1 MAASEI
7 TQPYPGP
14 GLDTFPKLLLHN
26 ARMFPNKDAMR
37 EKEFGIWQSWTWQQV
52 ADEIERFSLGLKE
65 RGLQAGDKVLIIGAN
80 RPRMYW
86 TMVAAQVLGAIPVPT
101 YKDAVAEEMQ
111 YVIEHS
117 EARFVIAED
126 QEQVDKVLE
135 VRDRCPMVELV
146 IYDDPRGM
154 KMYDTS
160 IAVDFEVVQQQGA
173 DLRAKEPNLFKE
185 LSANGKGEDISIIL
199 YTSGTTGKP
208 KGVVL
213 TYDNVL
219 ITAYQAALID
229 GLNENDEILCYLPI
243 AWVGDHIFVAQSY
256 CMGFCVN
263 CPESEETV
271 MSDMREIGPT
281 YYFAPP
287 RVFETLLTN
296 VQIRMEDAAP
306 FKRKMYAYFMEVAKT
321 VGIQKLEGKTIG
333 LMDRMKYAMGDFMIY
348 GPLKDA
354 LGLGRVRLA
363 WTAGEA
369 IGGEIFDFYRSLG
382 INIKQLY
389 GQTES
394 SVFITAQPDGEVYPE
409 TVGRPVPGV
418 ELQIA
423 DDGEVLYRSPGA
435 FHSYYKNP
443 ESTADTKTPEGWV
456 HTGDAGFI
464 NADGHLRIIDR
475 AKDVGKFNDGQLFA
489 PKYIENKLKF
499 FAHIQEA
506 VTFGDGRDG
515 CMAFINI
522 DLGAVGN
529 WAERNNVAYASYQ
542 ELAAHPEVYEMV
554 KGSVEQVNEA
564 LLGDEM
570 LAHSQISRFLILH
583 KELDADDGELTRTKK
598 VRRALINERY
608 GVLIDA
614 LYNGAK
620 QCFIETEIAF
630 EDGRVSKIS
639 GDIKIV
645 DVNTFAV
652 PAAKAS

>member
-26 ARMFPNKDAMR
+26 ERMFPNKDAMR
-37 EKEFGIWQSWTWQQV
+37 EKEFGVWQSWTWQQV

-101 YKDAVAEEMQ
+101 YKDSVAEEMQ

-135 VRDRCPMVELV
+135 VQDRCPMVELV

-154 KMYDTS
+154 KNYDPR
-160 IAVDFEVVQQQGA
+160 IAVDFEVVQKQGA

-185 LSANGKGEDISIIL
+185 LCANGKGDDISIIL

-219 ITAYQAALID
+219 ITAYQAALVD

-263 CPESEETV
+263 CAESEETV
-271 MSDMREIGPT
+271 ASDMREIGPT

-287 RVFETLLTN
+287 RVFEGLLTN

-306 FKRKMYAYFMEVAKT
+306 IKRKMYSYFMDVAKT
-321 VGIQKLEGKTIG
+321 VGIQKLEGKAVG
-333 LMDRMKYAMGDFMIY
+333 LMDSIKYAMGDFLIY

-423 DDGEVLYRSPGA
+423 DNGEVLYRSPGA

-475 AKDVGKFNDGQLFA
+475 AKDVGKFNDGGLFA

-499 FAHIQEA
+499 FPHIQEVVA
-506 VTFGDGRDG
+506 FGDGRDA

-542 ELAAHPEVYEMV
+542 ELAAHPAVYEMV
-554 KGSVEQVNEA
+554 RESVEQVNES

-598 VRRALINERY
+598 VRRILINDRY
-608 GVLIDA
+608 SVLIDA
-614 LYNGAK
+614 LYNGAE

-645 DVNTFAV
+645 DAKTFA
-652 PAAKAS
+652 ATAKAS

>member
-7 TQPYPGP
+7 TQTYPGP

-37 EKEFGIWQSWTWQQV
+37 EKEFGIWQSWTWEQV
-52 ADEIERFSLGLKE
+52 ADEIERFSLGLQV
-65 RGLQAGDKVLIIGAN
+65 RGIQKGDKVLIIGAN

-101 YKDAVAEEMQ
+101 YKDSVAEEMQ

-135 VRDRCPMVELV
+135 VKDRCPMVELV

-154 KMYDTS
+154 KNYDTS
-160 IAVDFEVVQQQGA
+160 VAVDFEVVQQQGA
-173 DLRAKEPNLFKE
+173 DLQAKQSDLFKQ
-185 LSANGKGEDISIIL
+185 LCSQGKGEDVSIIL

-219 ITAYQAALID
+219 ITAYQAALVD
-229 GLNENDEILCYLPI
+229 GLTENDEILCYLPI

-271 MSDMREIGPT
+271 AADMREIGPT

-287 RVFETLLTN
+287 RVFEGLLTN

-306 FKRKMYAYFMEVAKT
+306 IKRKMYSYFMGVAKR
-321 VGIQKLEGKTIG
+321 VGIDLLEGKSIG
-333 LMDRMKYAMGDFMIY
+333 LIDRLMYAIGNFVIY

-409 TVGRPVPGV
+409 TVGRPSPGV
-418 ELQIA
+418 ELHIA

-443 ESTADTKTPEGWV
+443 QSTADTKTAEGWV

-464 NADGHLRIIDR
+464 NGQGHLRIIDR
-475 AKDVGKFNDGQLFA
+475 AKDVGKFNDGKMFA
-489 PKYIENKLKF
+489 PKHIENKLKF
-499 FAHIQEA
+499 FPHIQEA
-506 VTFGDGRDG
+506 VTFGDGKDH

-542 ELAAHPEVYEMV
+542 ELAANPNVYEMV
-554 KGSVEQVNEA
+554 KNSVEQVNQS

-570 LAHSQISRFLILH
+570 LSHSQISRFLILH

-598 VRRALINERY
+598 VRRALINDRY
-608 GVLIDA
+608 GALIEA
-614 LYNGAK
+614 LYNGAD

-630 EDGRVSKIS
+630 EDGRVSTIS

-645 DVNTFAV
+645 DANTFST
-652 PAAKAS
+652 AAKAS

>member
-7 TQPYPGP
+7 TQTYPGP

-37 EKEFGIWQSWTWQQV
+37 EKEFGIWQSWTWEQV
-52 ADEIERFSLGLKE
+52 ADEIERFSLGLQV
-65 RGLQAGDKVLIIGAN
+65 RGIQKGDKVLIIGAN

-101 YKDAVAEEMQ
+101 YKDSVAEEMQ

-135 VRDRCPMVELV
+135 VKDRCPMVELV

-154 KMYDTS
+154 KNYDTS
-160 IAVDFEVVQQQGA
+160 VAVDFEVVQQQGA
-173 DLRAKEPNLFKE
+173 DLQAKQSDLFKQ
-185 LSANGKGEDISIIL
+185 LCSQGKGEDVSIIL

-219 ITAYQAALID
+219 ITAYQAALVD
-229 GLNENDEILCYLPI
+229 GLTENDEILCYLPI

-271 MSDMREIGPT
+271 AADMREIGPT

-287 RVFETLLTN
+287 RVFEGLLTN

-306 FKRKMYAYFMEVAKT
+306 IKRKMYSYFMGVAKR
-321 VGIQKLEGKTIG
+321 VGIDLLEGKSIG
-333 LMDRMKYAMGDFMIY
+333 LIDRLMYAIGNFVIY

-409 TVGRPVPGV
+409 TVGRPSPGV
-418 ELQIA
+418 ELHIA

-443 ESTADTKTPEGWV
+443 QSTADTKTAEGWV

-464 NADGHLRIIDR
+464 NGQGHLRIIDR
-475 AKDVGKFNDGQLFA
+475 AKDVGKFNDGKMFA
-489 PKYIENKLKF
+489 PKHIENKLKF
-499 FAHIQEA
+499 FPHIQEA
-506 VTFGDGRDG
+506 VTFGDGKDH

-542 ELAAHPEVYEMV
+542 ELAANPNVYEMV
-554 KGSVEQVNEA
+554 KNSVEQVNQS

-570 LAHSQISRFLILH
+570 LSHSQISRFLILH

-598 VRRALINERY
+598 VRRALINDRY
-608 GVLIDA
+608 GALIEA
-614 LYNGAK
+614 LYNGAE

-630 EDGRVSKIS
+630 EDGRVSTIS

-645 DVNTFAV
+645 DANTFST
-652 PAAKAS
+652 AAKAS

>member
-26 ARMFPNKDAMR
+26 ERMFPNKDAMR
-37 EKEFGIWQSWTWQQV
+37 EKEFGVWQSWTWQEV

-101 YKDAVAEEMQ
+101 YKDSVAEEMQ

-135 VRDRCPMVELV
+135 VKDRCPMVELV

-154 KMYDTS
+154 KLYDTS

-185 LSANGKGEDISIIL
+185 LCANSKGEDISIIL

-219 ITAYQAALID
+219 ITAYQAALTD
-229 GLNENDEILCYLPI
+229 GLDENDEILCYLPI

-321 VGIQKLEGKTIG
+321 IGIQKLEGKPVG
-333 LMDRMKYAMGDFMIY
+333 LMDRIKYAMGDFMIY

-409 TVGRPVPGV
+409 TVGRPSPGV

-423 DDGEVLYRSPGA
+423 DNGEVMYRSPGA

-506 VTFGDGRDG
+506 VTFGDGRDA

-554 KGSVEQVNEA
+554 KSSVEQVNKS

-598 VRRALINERY
+598 VRRALINDRY

-614 LYNGAK
+614 LYNGAE

>member
-7 TQPYPGP
+7 TQTYPGP

-37 EKEFGIWQSWTWQQV
+37 EKEFGIWQSWTWEQV
-52 ADEIERFSLGLKE
+52 ADEIERFSLGLQV
-65 RGLQAGDKVLIIGAN
+65 RGIQKGDKVLIIGAN

-101 YKDAVAEEMQ
+101 YKDSVAEEMQ

-135 VRDRCPMVELV
+135 VKDRCPMVELV

-154 KMYDTS
+154 KNYDTS
-160 IAVDFEVVQQQGA
+160 VAVDFEVVQQQGA
-173 DLRAKEPNLFKE
+173 DLQAKQSDLFKQ
-185 LSANGKGEDISIIL
+185 LCSQGKGEDVSIIL

-219 ITAYQAALID
+219 ITAYQAALVD
-229 GLNENDEILCYLPI
+229 GLTENDEILCYLPI

-271 MSDMREIGPT
+271 AADMREIGPT

-287 RVFETLLTN
+287 RVFEGLLTN

-306 FKRKMYAYFMEVAKT
+306 IKRKMYSYFMGVAKR
-321 VGIQKLEGKTIG
+321 VGIDLLEGKSIG
-333 LMDRMKYAMGDFMIY
+333 LIDRLMYAIGNFVIY

-409 TVGRPVPGV
+409 TVGRPSPGV
-418 ELQIA
+418 ELHIA

-443 ESTADTKTPEGWV
+443 QSTADTKTAEGWV

-464 NADGHLRIIDR
+464 NGQGHLRIIDR
-475 AKDVGKFNDGQLFA
+475 AKDVGKFNDGKMFA
-489 PKYIENKLKF
+489 PKHIENKLKF
-499 FAHIQEA
+499 FPHIQEA
-506 VTFGDGRDG
+506 VTFGDGKDH

-542 ELAAHPEVYEMV
+542 ELAANPNVYEMV
-554 KGSVEQVNEA
+554 KNSVEQVNQS

-570 LAHSQISRFLILH
+570 LSHSQISRFLILH

-598 VRRALINERY
+598 VRRALINDRY
-608 GVLIDA
+608 GALIEA
-614 LYNGAK
+614 LYNGAE

-630 EDGRVSKIS
+630 EDGRVSTIS

-645 DVNTFAV
+645 DVKTFST
-652 PAAKAS
+652 AAKAS

>member
-7 TQPYPGP
+7 TQTYPGP

-37 EKEFGIWQSWTWQQV
+37 EKEFGIWQSWTWEQV
-52 ADEIERFSLGLKE
+52 ADEIERFSLGLQV
-65 RGLQAGDKVLIIGAN
+65 RGIQKGDKVLIIGAN

-101 YKDAVAEEMQ
+101 YKDSVAEEMQ

-135 VRDRCPMVELV
+135 VKDRCPMVELV

-154 KMYDTS
+154 KNYDTS
-160 IAVDFEVVQQQGA
+160 VAVDFEVVQQQGA
-173 DLRAKEPNLFKE
+173 DLQAKQSDLFKQ
-185 LSANGKGEDISIIL
+185 LCSQGKGEDVSIIL

-219 ITAYQAALID
+219 ITAYQAALVD
-229 GLNENDEILCYLPI
+229 GLTENDEILCYLPI

-271 MSDMREIGPT
+271 AADMREIGPT

-287 RVFETLLTN
+287 RVFEGLLTN

-306 FKRKMYAYFMEVAKT
+306 IKRKMYSYFMGVAKR
-321 VGIQKLEGKTIG
+321 VGIDLLEGKSIG
-333 LMDRMKYAMGDFMIY
+333 LIDRLMYAIGNFVIY

-409 TVGRPVPGV
+409 TVGRPSPGV
-418 ELQIA
+418 ELHIA

-443 ESTADTKTPEGWV
+443 QSTADTKTAEGWV

-464 NADGHLRIIDR
+464 NGQGHLRIIDR
-475 AKDVGKFNDGQLFA
+475 AKDVGKFNDGKMFA
-489 PKYIENKLKF
+489 PKHIENKLKF
-499 FAHIQEA
+499 FPHIQEA
-506 VTFGDGRDG
+506 VTFGDGKDH

-542 ELAAHPEVYEMV
+542 ELAANPNVYEMV
-554 KGSVEQVNEA
+554 KNSVEQVNQS

-570 LAHSQISRFLILH
+570 LSHSQISRFLILH

-598 VRRALINERY
+598 VRRALISDRY
-608 GVLIDA
+608 GALIEA
-614 LYNGAK
+614 LYNGAE

-630 EDGRVSKIS
+630 EDGRVSTIS

-645 DVNTFAV
+645 DVKTFST
-652 PAAKAS
+652 AAKAS